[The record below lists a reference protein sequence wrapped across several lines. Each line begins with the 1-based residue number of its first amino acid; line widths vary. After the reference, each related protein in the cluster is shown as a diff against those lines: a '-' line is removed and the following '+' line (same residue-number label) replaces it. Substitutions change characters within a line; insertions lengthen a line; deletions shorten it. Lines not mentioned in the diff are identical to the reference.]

1 MDHITETKGA
11 TNAYM
16 AETMN
21 VSVRWVKMLCAR
33 YRNVEIDRIAYP
45 VPMGRPRDG
54 LPGRREH
61 SAVLTARRENHVGA
75 VRLHRRIEGSTE
87 TRSVIRNHAVPARG
101 RPAAAPL
108 RGSRLS
114 SSGWSG

>member
-45 VPMGRPRDG
+45 MPSILINDPDK
-54 LPGRREH
+54 
-61 SAVLTARRENHVGA
+61 
-75 VRLHRRIEGSTE
+75 
-87 TRSVIRNHAVPARG
+87 
-101 RPAAAPL
+101 
-108 RGSRLS
+108 
-114 SSGWSG
+114 

>member
-1 MDHITETKGA
+1 MKPDHKKRRSKKRKKGYCKA
-11 TNAYM
+11 HEKKRRNGGKALKSRFKAM
-16 AETMN
+16 LKAAEEFL
-21 VSVRWVKMLCAR
+21 KGH
-33 YRNVEIDRIAYP
+33 P
-45 VPMGRPRDG
+45 
-54 LPGRREH
+54 
-61 SAVLTARRENHVGA
+61 
-75 VRLHRRIEGSTE
+75 E